1 MLTLLFICAF
11 HGKFRIWM
19 DVFRRWPSNSSCHP
33 SVELCFV
40 VEVMAIWKSY
50 MWTAEWRMIWR
61 KIIAVIYATFAVA
74 KKRLKTILF
83 KWNLPAIF
91 SSFTKSTEPTAT
103 LSPRLPSWRGLLY
116 LSVICLIND
125 LVITRCTRLFAV
137 LKLFWTAQR
146 GSCTWA

>member
-1 MLTLLFICAF
+1 MLTLVFICAF

-19 DVFRRWPSNSSCHP
+19 DVFSRCHP

-40 VEVMAIWKSY
+40 VEVMTIWKSY

-61 KIIAVIYATFAVA
+61 KIIAVIHATFAVA
-74 KKRLKTILF
+74 KKRLKTILL

-103 LSPRLPSWRGLLY
+103 LSPRLSSWLGLLY

-125 LVITRCTRLFAV
+125 LVITRGTRHFAV
-137 LKLFWTAQR
+137 LKLFWTGQR